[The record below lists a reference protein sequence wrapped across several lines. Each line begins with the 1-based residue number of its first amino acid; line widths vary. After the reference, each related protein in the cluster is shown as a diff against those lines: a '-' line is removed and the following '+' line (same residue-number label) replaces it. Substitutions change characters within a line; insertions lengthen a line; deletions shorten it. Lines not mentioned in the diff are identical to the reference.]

1 MHTYILHIYMWT
13 YNKNN
18 KVQQQMLYKET
29 EMLASES
36 LGEQVH
42 PRGGLRIERLDH
54 QKQSKD
60 LLP

>member
-1 MHTYILHIYMWT
+1 MWT

-60 LLP
+60 MSP